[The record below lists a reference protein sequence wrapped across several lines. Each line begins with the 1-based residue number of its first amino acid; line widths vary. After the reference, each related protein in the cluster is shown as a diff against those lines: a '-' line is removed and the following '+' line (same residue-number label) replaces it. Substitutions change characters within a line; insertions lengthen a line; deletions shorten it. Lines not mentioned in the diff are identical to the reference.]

1 FDMHKA
7 SPAVASPAYRVAERS
22 RIPEYE
28 LPVSWRDR
36 IDDEPA
42 AVPAPSPVPAKIP
55 HDEAATVTAEPPAAV
70 HPPKI
75 PVYRDT
81 PEPAV
86 EIIPTASGPLGDVE
100 IPREPALEE
109 NVAETTRATV
119 ADSREPG
126 LIPTLHQ
133 EPEEYSAMEREAA
146 EMAPV
151 ESDFVA
157 SVPAARVPIAPAP
170 PVSISDIS

>member
-1 FDMHKA
+1 
-7 SPAVASPAYRVAERS
+7 
-22 RIPEYE
+22 
-28 LPVSWRDR
+28 
-36 IDDEPA
+36 
-42 AVPAPSPVPAKIP
+42 
-55 HDEAATVTAEPPAAV
+55 
-70 HPPKI
+70 
-75 PVYRDT
+75 
-81 PEPAV
+81 
-86 EIIPTASGPLGDVE
+86 
-100 IPREPALEE
+100 
-109 NVAETTRATV
+109 

-170 PVSISDIS
+170 PVSISDISTPGAVLHGATNEAQSGPIAEVSSSPLHRDEPIAPPAIQIQETHRGLEGPESDFEARVAAAMAAYSHVPEAPMSPASSIESVQHTEHSTAGYEPEI